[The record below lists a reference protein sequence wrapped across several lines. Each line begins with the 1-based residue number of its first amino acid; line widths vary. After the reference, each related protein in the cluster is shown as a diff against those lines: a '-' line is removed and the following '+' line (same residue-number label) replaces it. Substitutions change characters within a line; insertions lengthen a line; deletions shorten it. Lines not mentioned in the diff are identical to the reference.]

1 MGPRG
6 RLVEKEATA
15 VRGQVTFE
23 PKDHDQLC
31 ELRLREVRGTA
42 MSRRSAI
49 VLIAVCVAPAVLA
62 FRAPLVRKPRLERP
76 FLPTHDRP
84 LDESEPRPCACRGDS
99 SRLAASPC
107 MLWGGS
113 SEPVPK
119 LRRGLLGIG
128 WVSWWSQA
136 ILSTISAVL
145 LLFANTVTVR
155 PTALTILGRALT
167 LGGLVAAIAST
178 LWTVAYGRLARRLGR
193 ATPPTAED
201 AAERAANI
209 ATVGTWLNIVGM
221 VLCLLGAEAI
231 VGTLAA
237 KALQSTSGTA
247 ITGSFIPS
255 PVQALDLLIVQAN
268 TNTLLA
274 HFVSLCAN
282 MRLRGAA
289 TACEAAAANA

>member
-1 MGPRG
+1 MQ
-6 RLVEKEATA
+6 T
-15 VRGQVTFE
+15 
-23 PKDHDQLC
+23 
-31 ELRLREVRGTA
+31 
-42 MSRRSAI
+42 RRTSL

-62 FRAPLVRKPRLERP
+62 FHAPLVLKPRLQRP
-76 FLPTHDRP
+76 FLPTHGRP
-84 LDESEPRPCACRGDS
+84 LDESEPRPCACRG
-99 SRLAASPC
+99 RLAASPY

-274 HFVSLCAN
+274 HFISLCAN

>member
-1 MGPRG
+1 
-6 RLVEKEATA
+6 
-15 VRGQVTFE
+15 
-23 PKDHDQLC
+23 
-31 ELRLREVRGTA
+31 
-42 MSRRSAI
+42 
-49 VLIAVCVAPAVLA
+49 
-62 FRAPLVRKPRLERP
+62 
-76 FLPTHDRP
+76 
-84 LDESEPRPCACRGDS
+84 
-99 SRLAASPC
+99 

-274 HFVSLCAN
+274 HFISLCAN